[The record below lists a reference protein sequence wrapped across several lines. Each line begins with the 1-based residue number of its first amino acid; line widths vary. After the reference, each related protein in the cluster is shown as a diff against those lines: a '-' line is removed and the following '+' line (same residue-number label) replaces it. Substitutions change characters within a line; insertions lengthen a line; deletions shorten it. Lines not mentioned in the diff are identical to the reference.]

1 MNSLISFKIGKHKFT
16 APTASFAV
24 MTWLSNTMQES
35 SSDFVAMFGP
45 YHEKFVTSVIEAIQ
59 LRYGKM
65 CHIDADLMEKEWY
78 QTGLP
83 EDKFN
88 PSVIKE
94 SDNKKVQ
101 AYENWCQYVI
111 EWLNKNHG
119 ISDLK
124 LQD

>member
-1 MNSLISFKIGKHKFT
+1 MNSITFKIGKQKYN

-24 MTWLSNTMQES
+24 MNWLSNTMQES
-35 SSDFVAMFGP
+35 SSDIVAIFGP
-45 YHEKFVTSVIEAIQ
+45 YHEKFVSSVIDAIQ
-59 LRYGKM
+59 LRFGKL
-65 CHIDADLMEKEWY
+65 CQIDPDLIEKEWY
-78 QTGLP
+78 QNGLP

-94 SDNKKVQ
+94 SDNKKVE
-101 AYENWCQYVI
+101 AYENWCHYVI

-124 LQD
+124 IQS